1 MLKHP
6 LAILF
11 AAAAVS
17 AVPLHQDRGGIEQDW
32 PFYGGDQGGTKF
44 SPLADVNRETVAR
57 LAPAW
62 EWAPAEKALP
72 DLGTRPGAF
81 EATPLMI
88 DNVLYFMTPYNRV

>member
-17 AVPLHQDRGGIEQDW
+17 TVPLRQDRGGIEQDW

-44 SPLADVNRETVAR
+44 SPLADIDRETVAR
-57 LAPAW
+57 LAPVW
-62 EWAPAEKALP
+62 E
-72 DLGTRPGAF
+72 
-81 EATPLMI
+81 
-88 DNVLYFMTPYNRV
+88 